1 MTSHSMNFHYRELTR
16 DAGLWVSALHECP
29 DGVLGERLMRQG
41 VIGGYISSPRC
52 AVSSTGF
59 FYGLGSDGKEMD
71 RVKAFELG
79 LIEEWHLN
87 KGELFNERLITEVRF
102 CGYVQYDAAIK
113 ACDVKL
119 SSRLGK
125 IESEVL
131 DKMKTWDDRTMP
143 DVSKALLFGSAF
155 RRLSKS
161 ELAAVVK
168 LVRRGLIKFYRSF
181 GGSDGYVLRF
191 SLQEGAES

>member
-1 MTSHSMNFHYRELTR
+1 MTSKSITFHYRELTR
-16 DAGLWVSALHECP
+16 DAGLWVSTLHECQ
-29 DGVLGERLMRQG
+29 DGEYGEQLMRQG
-41 VIGGYISSPRC
+41 VIGGFSSCPRC
-52 AVSSTGF
+52 AVSSAGF
-59 FYGLGSDGKEMD
+59 FYGLGSDGKELD

-102 CGYVQYDAAIK
+102 CGYAQYEAAIK

-125 IESEVL
+125 IEADVL
-131 DKMKTWDDRTMP
+131 TKMKPWHEQTMP
-143 DVSKALLFGSAF
+143 DVSRALLFGSAF
-155 RRLSKS
+155 RGLSKS

-168 LVRRGLIKFYRSF
+168 LARRGLIKFYRSF

-191 SLQEGAES
+191 SLQEGA